1 MARMIPSVMDDRTPS
16 GERDVFSMLAA
27 GPDDWV
33 IMHSLDLAPWN
44 RGLRTEIDFV
54 VIVPDCGILCIEVKS
69 HSSITFDGTCWT
81 PPEIKRSPF
90 KQAADGRHAF
100 YRRLRDI
107 APQFRTV
114 PVVHMCIFPNAPFH
128 MQINMSTQQWE
139 LMDNRIFRT
148 FKDSSVFCRDIKL
161 RIEEGIDVDE
171 KLSRLKNPLSDSQV
185 QSIVN
190 YCLPVQKYHPNAR
203 AEIMLR
209 EQAIERILR
218 EQQKPVL
225 KLACAN
231 DRIIVS
237 GGAGTGKTLISMELA
252 RRKAESG
259 QRVALLCFNQLVGQW
274 MKEQMERIRPTL
286 PNLVVGRSIQV
297 MAELTGLD
305 IPETPDGNYWNKVLP
320 LKLEEKLTDPDISV
334 IAPFDYLVLDETQD
348 ILLRPALWQCLIHLL
363 NGGIREGRY
372 ALFGDFE
379 HQVFG
384 ERELLKKELDAILQA
399 AQPARWKL
407 SENCRNYSII
417 GETAVQ
423 LSGFDEKIYTGY
435 MRQGGS
441 IANYNIHFYA
451 TEDEQARKLSDLLR
465 EFKQQ
470 GYRPEEITIL
480 SFSAERCAAKSQQMQ
495 EYNIRPAWQQGRFT
509 HYCTVHAFK
518 GLENKIIILTDVSP
532 GEAEFHRDLFY
543 TGMTRATESVRVL
556 CNIKCQETL
565 LRWLTKGGLTYV

>member
-1 MARMIPSVMDDRTPS
+1 MDDRTPS

-27 GPDDWV
+27 GPDDWM

-69 HSSITFDGTCWT
+69 HSIITFDGTYWT

-90 KQAADGRHAF
+90 KQAADGRHTF

-107 APQFRTV
+107 APQFRNV
-114 PVVHMCIFPNAPFH
+114 PVVHMCIFPNASFH
-128 MQINMSTQQWE
+128 LHVNMSVQQWE
-139 LMDNRIFRT
+139 LMDNRVFRT
-148 FKDSSVFCRDIKL
+148 FKDSSDFCQDIKL
-161 RIEEGIDVDE
+161 RIAESINADG
-171 KLSRLKNPLSDSQV
+171 KLNHLRNPLSESQV

-203 AEIMLR
+203 EEIMLR

-218 EQQKPVL
+218 DQQKPVL
-225 KLACAN
+225 KLAFAN

-259 QRVALLCFNQLVGQW
+259 QRVALLCFNRLIGQW
-274 MKEQMERIRPTL
+274 MKEQMGRITPTL
-286 PNLVVGRSIQV
+286 PNLIVGRSIQV

-305 IPETPDGNYWNKVLP
+305 IPETPDGNYWSKELP
-320 LKLEEKLTDPDISV
+320 MKLEEKLTDPEIGI
-334 IAPFDYLVLDETQD
+334 IASFDYLVLDETQD
-348 ILLRPALWQCLIHLL
+348 ILLRPAIWQCLFHFL
-363 NGGIREGRY
+363 NGGIRDGKY

-384 ERELLKKELDAILQA
+384 EHELLKKALDKLLQD
-399 AQPARWKL
+399 AQPAKWKL

-441 IANYNIHFYA
+441 IANYNILFYA
-451 TEDEQARKLSDLLR
+451 TEDEQARKLSGLLK

-470 GYRPEEITIL
+470 GYRPEEITVL
-480 SFSAERCAAKSQQMQ
+480 SFSAERCVAKSQQMKAYQ
-495 EYNIRPAWQQGRFT
+495 IHPAWQQGRFT
-509 HYCTVHAFK
+509 HYCTVQAFK

-532 GEAEFHRDLFY
+532 SEAEFHRDLFY

-565 LRWLTKGGLTYV
+565 LRWLTKGGFTCV